1 MLLCDEIIDNI
12 MIYYKKSYLISK
24 KYYLLY
30 KNKNKKA
37 LNKIIEFLKEIKKE
51 RTKFRYITIGNYYNL
66 SKKDLIKRVIYNYN
80 YDTFVGY
87 PEIIVGAF
95 NLDVCLLDILPKYED
110 RKIFHLY
117 NFLKQEEISKDIL
130 MNARY

>member
-1 MLLCDEIIDNI
+1 MVFCEELIDNI
-12 MIYYKKSYLISK
+12 MKYYNESYKICK
-24 KYYLLY
+24 KYYVID
-30 KNKNKKA
+30 KENKVDSI
-37 LNKIIEFLKEIKKE
+37 NKILCFLREIRKE
-51 RTKFRYITIGNYYNL
+51 RKKFRYITIRNYYNL
-66 SKKDLIKRVIYNYN
+66 NKKDLIKRVIYNYN

-95 NLDVCLLDILPKYED
+95 NLDVCLLDILPKYQD

-130 MNARY
+130 MDARY